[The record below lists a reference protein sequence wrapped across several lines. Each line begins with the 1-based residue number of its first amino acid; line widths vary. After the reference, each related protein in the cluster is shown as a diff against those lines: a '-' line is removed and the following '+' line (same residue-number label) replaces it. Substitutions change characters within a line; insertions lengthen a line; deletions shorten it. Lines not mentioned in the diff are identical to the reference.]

1 MAKNPIQIL
10 FNKIPKPFRNRYVLV
25 VVLFLIWMLAF
36 DKNNVR
42 VQVNLSQTKKK
53 MEQEKTYFE
62 EEINKT
68 RQGKY
73 DIEQDIEKFA
83 RERYFMKR
91 ADEEIFVIVE
101 EE

>member
-10 FNKIPKPFRNRYVLV
+10 FSKIPKPFRNRYVLV
-25 VVLFLIWMLAF
+25 VSFFLVWMVAF
-36 DKNNVR
+36 DKHNVR
-42 VQVNLSQTKKK
+42 VQANLAQTKNKL
-53 MEQEKTYFE
+53 EQEKAYFE
-62 EEINKT
+62 AEIDRT

-73 DIEQDIEKFA
+73 DIEQNIEKFA

>member
-1 MAKNPIQIL
+1 MI
-10 FNKIPKPFRNRYVLV
+10 
-25 VVLFLIWMLAF
+25 AF
-36 DKNNVR
+36 DKNNVQ
-42 VQVNLSQTKKK
+42 VQFNLSQTKKK
-53 MEQEKTYFE
+53 LEQEKTYFE

-91 ADEEIFVIVE
+91 ADEEVFVIVE

>member
-10 FNKIPKPFRNRYVLV
+10 FKKIPKPFRNRYVLV
-25 VVLFLIWMLAF
+25 LVLFLIWMVAF
-36 DKNNVR
+36 DKNNVQ
-42 VQVNLSQTKKK
+42 VQVNLSQTIKKL
-53 MEQEKTYFE
+53 EQEKTYFE

-91 ADEEIFVIVE
+91 ADEEVFVIVE